1 MANSRCFY
9 CFQQPAQLD
18 GLTPAWLTGFV
29 QARQSLQQFQPN
41 SWDVLEIFSGHG
53 NLHRACQAA
62 GLDAVGFDHVNG
74 TAECLHHLKGL
85 TTAVHRILEVKPH
98 GLVWFAPPCSC
109 WTFLSSDNHKRCQDN
124 QYAGDASN
132 IDVRLANSLAHIVAA
147 LIRLSAS
154 LGLAVVVEQPSDSC
168 FFSYGCIKKSI
179 SMIQAQTIQT
189 HLSAF
194 SLDMPIPKLL
204 VLKGTSKWLGSL
216 FRNKPSRAFDPGQ
229 AYTKSADGR
238 TSGNAGLQATQQ
250 YPWAF
255 GEAVSIL
262 KKIKRN
268 HLESVEQLVII
279 FKTRCV
285 GLIRFLVVFV
295 SRSPLL

>member
-1 MANSRCFY
+1 MDASCFY
-9 CFQQPAQLD
+9 CSQQPMLLA
-18 GLTPAWLTGFV
+18 GLTPAWLADFV

-41 SWDVLEIFSGHG
+41 SWDVLEMFSGHG

-62 GLDAVGFDHVNG
+62 GLDAMGFDHING

-85 TTAVHRILEVKPH
+85 KTAVDRILEVKPH

-132 IDVRLANSLAHIVAA
+132 IDVKLANSVAHIVAA
-147 LIRLSAS
+147 LIRLCAS

-168 FFSYGCIKKSI
+168 LFSYGCIKKSL

-189 HLSAF
+189 YLSAF
-194 SLDMPIPKLL
+194 SLNMPIPKLL

-216 FRNKPSRAFDPGQ
+216 FRNKPSRAFDTGQ

-238 TSGNAGLQATQQ
+238 TTGQAGLQATQQ

-255 GEAVSIL
+255 GEAASVL
-262 KKIKRN
+262 A
-268 HLESVEQLVII
+268 HL
-279 FKTRCV
+279 T
-285 GLIRFLVVFV
+285 
-295 SRSPLL
+295 

>member
-18 GLTPAWLTGFV
+18 GLTPAWLAGFV

-53 NLHRACQAA
+53 NLHGACQAA

-147 LIRLSAS
+147 LMRLCAS
-154 LGLAVVVEQPSDSC
+154 LGLAVVIEQPSDSC
-168 FFSYGCIKKSI
+168 LFSFGCLKKSLAVI
-179 SMIQAQTIQT
+179 NACSIQT
-189 HLSAF
+189 YLSAF
-194 SLDMPIPKLL
+194 SSAMPIPKPL
-204 VLKGTSKWLGSL
+204 VLKGTCRWLGIL
-216 FRNKPSRAFDPGQ
+216 FRNKPSRSFEPGRVY
-229 AYTKSADGR
+229 AKTPDGKVC
-238 TSGNAGLQATQQ
+238 GLAELRATQQ

-255 GEAVSIL
+255 GEAARDSEDVACFPS
-262 KKIKRN
+262 
-268 HLESVEQLVII
+268 
-279 FKTRCV
+279 
-285 GLIRFLVVFV
+285 
-295 SRSPLL
+295 